1 MLSPPRV
8 SIERLGVDNMVSFSD
23 TVTFAHGP
31 AMKNRFMLAP
41 LTNMQS
47 HDDGTL
53 SDDEHQFLVK
63 RAEGGFGLV
72 MTCASHVQKRGQ
84 GFKGQLGCFSDDHI
98 PGLTRLA
105 RDIKANGSVAIV
117 QLHHAG
123 NRSPQDLIGEQPVC
137 PSDDAE
143 TGARAL
149 STTEVEALTADFV
162 AAAQRCDAAGFDGV
176 ELHGAHSY
184 MLCQFLSADLNAR
197 TDKYGG
203 SLENRSR
210 LIFDILDGIRK
221 TCRTDFN
228 VSIRLSPER
237 FGMRTS
243 EIVEVYEWLVDS
255 GLVDFIDMSLW
266 DVFKDAADE
275 AFAGQRLLDIFA
287 TLPRKNVRL
296 GVAGKLYSAK
306 EAHDAIDGGADFAI
320 LGRGAILHHDFPR
333 LAIADPAF
341 AVRDTPVS
349 PAVLHEEGLS
359 DAFVNYM
366 RNWQG
371 FVTTD

>member
-1 MLSPPRV
+1 MA
-8 SIERLGVDNMVSFSD
+8 SFSD

-53 SDDEHQFLVK
+53 SDDEYQFLVK

-84 GFKGQLGCFSDDHI
+84 GFKGQLGCFSNDHI

-105 RDIKANGSVAIV
+105 QDIKAHGSVAIV

-123 NRSPQDLIGEQPVC
+123 NRSPKDLIGEQPVC

-149 STTEVEALTADFV
+149 STAEVEQLTADFI
-162 AAAQRCDAAGFDGV
+162 AAAKRCDTAGFDGV

-184 MLCQFLSADLNAR
+184 MLCQFLSTELNVR
-197 TDKYGG
+197 TDQYGG

-210 LIFDILDGIRK
+210 LIFDVLQGIRR
-221 TCRTDFN
+221 TCRPDFN

-237 FGMRTS
+237 FGMQTA
-243 EIVEVYEWLVDS
+243 EIIEIYVRLIDS

-266 DVFKDAADE
+266 DVFKEASDE
-275 AFAGQRLLDIFA
+275 AFVGQKLLDIFA
-287 TLPRKNVRL
+287 KLPRKQVRL

-306 EAHDAIDGGADFAI
+306 EAQAAIDGGADFAV
-320 LGRGAILHHDFPR
+320 LGRGAILHHDFPT
-333 LAIADPAF
+333 LAMADSDF
-341 AVRDTPVS
+341 VVRSTPVS
-349 PAVLHEEGLS
+349 PEVLNDEGLS

>member
-53 SDDEHQFLVK
+53 SDDEHQVLVK

-105 RDIKANGSVAIV
+105 RDIKANGAVAIV

-197 TDKYGG
+197 TDRYGG

-306 EAHDAIDGGADFAI
+306 EAQDAIDGGADFAI

>member
-1 MLSPPRV
+1 
-8 SIERLGVDNMVSFSD
+8 MVSFSD

-105 RDIKANGSVAIV
+105 RDIKAHGSVAIV

-162 AAAQRCDAAGFDGV
+162 AAALRCDAAGFDGV

-197 TDKYGG
+197 TDRYGG

-221 TCRTDFN
+221 TCREDFN

-243 EIVEVYEWLVDS
+243 EIVEVYERLVDS

-333 LAIADPAF
+333 LATADPAF
-341 AVRDTPVS
+341 VVRDTPVS